1 MAAAALMLYAVFLLL
16 ALGLRSVVQYRRTGS
31 TGLRIF
37 SATRNPVDALAGA
50 LIATALVAGVV
61 APALGLFDVLDNVAW
76 LDAAPLQWVGSA
88 VACAGFVLVLL
99 AQFHMGNS
107 WRVGVDQQETT
118 DLVTTGVF
126 SIVRNPIFSAML
138 LFAFGLA
145 LMAPNIAALF
155 AFASAVLGIE
165 LQVRFVEEPYLR
177 ERHGA
182 RYAAYAARTGR
193 FVPRLR
199 RGGTDNRQQTTDRA

>member
-1 MAAAALMLYAVFLLL
+1 MTAAALALYVVFLIL

-37 SATRNPVDALAGA
+37 SATRNPADALAGA
-50 LIATALVAGVV
+50 LIAAALIAGVV
-61 APALGLFDVLDNVAW
+61 APALGVLDVLDNVRW
-76 LDAAPLQWVGSA
+76 LDAAPVQWVGVA
-88 VACAGFVLVLL
+88 VACTGFVLVLL

-107 WRVGVDQQETT
+107 WRVGVDQSETT

-126 SIVRNPIFSAML
+126 SVVRNPIFSAML

-145 LMAPNIAALF
+145 LMAPNVAALF

-177 ERHGA
+177 ATHGA
-182 RYAAYAARTGR
+182 RYEAYAARTGR
-193 FVPRLR
+193 FAPRLGR
-199 RGGTDNRQQTTDRA
+199 AESKEQRTDRP

>member
-1 MAAAALMLYAVFLLL
+1 MTAAALALYVAFLVL
-16 ALGLRSVVQYRRTGS
+16 ALGMRSAVQYRRTGS

-37 SATRNPVDALAGA
+37 SGKRDPVDALASGLIAAA
-50 LIATALVAGVV
+50 LIAGVV
-61 APALGLFDVLDNVAW
+61 APALGVLDVLDNVRW
-76 LDAAPLQWVGSA
+76 LDSAPVQWLGVA
-88 VACAGFVLVLL
+88 VASAGFVLVLL

-107 WRVGVDQQETT
+107 WRVGVDQSEAT

-126 SIVRNPIFSAML
+126 SVVRNPIFSAML

-145 LMAPNIAALF
+145 LMAPNVAALF

-177 ERHGA
+177 ATHGA
-182 RYAAYAARTGR
+182 RYEAYAARTGR
-193 FVPRLR
+193 FLPRLR
-199 RGGTDNRQQTTDRA
+199 RGRAESREQRTDRP